1 MATTRCRATTGCLG
15 GHTLAKK
22 FVLTITLGN
31 DAMQNEWDVHE
42 ALEDVGLAVH
52 YSDKGT
58 IMDGNGNAVGH
69 WDFK

>member
-1 MATTRCRATTGCLG
+1 M
-15 GHTLAKK
+15 AKK

-69 WDFK
+69 WEFK